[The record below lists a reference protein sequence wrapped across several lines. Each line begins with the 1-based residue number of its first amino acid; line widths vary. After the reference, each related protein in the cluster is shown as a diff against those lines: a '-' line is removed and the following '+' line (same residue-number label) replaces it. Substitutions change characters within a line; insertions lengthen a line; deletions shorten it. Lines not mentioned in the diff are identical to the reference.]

1 MRSRLPSLRL
11 LLPRDQTRR
20 HDHPSLF
27 PPTPQT
33 ARRAPFPPLATVL
46 SHFPPAI
53 QDRARQRMS
62 HRQDRRPTATMAH
75 PHYNQY
81 QQNMHGMPPL
91 QTQGTMPNQ
100 QRPFSPQQQYQHSP
114 GALSPTSMPPAAKRQ
129 RLSPQPQPQPMSPYS
144 SQYNS
149 PFANSNPQYSA
160 HTSPYAVSP
169 PGTHYLSLPQSPAA
183 SQPTTPSFHQPQPYQ
198 PPHMAGD
205 SRPPFPG
212 AMLPPKVP
220 ASKAQKEDEL
230 EKSTAK
236 DSNPNTLADVI
247 TGSGIDL
254 QREEEELLR
263 GSTYNSQNSA
273 STMSPHGSFNWSQQ
287 PSHGAY
293 QGAGPL
299 SQPKTREE
307 QEDELRRKHANV
319 ARIHNEAASHPLT
332 DPFLLAAGVRQRM
345 SKKVY
350 EHGIKLDLEGLFD
363 KIPNAV
369 QNVARRELGPSSNGE
384 SIVELQATSLLNNG
398 APLVDLVSLV
408 SLAAEERVRTAIED
422 AFALA
427 QGRRNTSQ
435 GVVPPSLADV
445 AVASASGEGQRT
457 EAVLPNIS
465 KTVWEATE
473 NASSPSARLP
483 TPPSDASPAPL
494 STIQF
499 TTNPIVNSLKRRM
512 QEDEKFEAA
521 RIAKRQ
527 KRLQGNSAS
536 QDTPIATPTSFPDK
550 PITKKER
557 DRINK
562 AGNTEEAVHKRA
574 NETAAMALGMK
585 KGKKAKYSWMDLG
598 NSGGSGAATPRG
610 NPTTSGAASGTAT
623 PAAAQTDRGLVAN
636 KRKFQGGNLEKADE
650 GEKIQL
656 RDIVHV
662 LELDGKERRALVQII
677 ARMRSSDTDAKKIED
692 RPRATPVPTAR

>member
-1 MRSRLPSLRL
+1 
-11 LLPRDQTRR
+11 
-20 HDHPSLF
+20 
-27 PPTPQT
+27 
-33 ARRAPFPPLATVL
+33 
-46 SHFPPAI
+46 
-53 QDRARQRMS
+53 
-62 HRQDRRPTATMAH
+62 MAH

-91 QTQGTMPNQ
+91 QTQGNMPNQ
-100 QRPFSPQQQYQHSP
+100 QRPYSPQQPYQQSP
-114 GALSPTSMPPAAKRQ
+114 GVMSPTSIPPAAKRQ
-129 RLSPQPQPQPMSPYS
+129 RLSPQPQPMSPYS

-149 PFANSNPQYSA
+149 PFSNSNPQYSA
-160 HTSPYAVSP
+160 HTSPYATSP
-169 PGTHYLSLPQSPAA
+169 PGTQYLSLPQSPAA
-183 SQPTTPSFHQPQPYQ
+183 SQPLTPSFHQPQPYQ

-220 ASKAQKEDEL
+220 ASKAPKEDEL

-263 GSTYNSQNSA
+263 GSTYNSQSSA
-273 STMSPHGSFNWSQQ
+273 STMSPHASFNQWSQQ
-287 PSHGAY
+287 SNHGAF
-293 QGAGPL
+293 QGTGPL
-299 SQPKTREE
+299 SQPKTKEE
-307 QEDELRRKHANV
+307 QEDELRRAHANV

-363 KIPNAV
+363 KIPSAV
-369 QNVARRELGPSSNGE
+369 QNVSRRELGPASNGE

-408 SLAAEERVRTAIED
+408 SLAAEERVRTVIED

-435 GVVPPSLADV
+435 GVVPPSLADI
-445 AVASASGEGQRT
+445 AVAGGEAQRT
-457 EAVLPNIS
+457 EAAVPNIS
-465 KTVWEATE
+465 KTSWEATD
-473 NASSPSARLP
+473 NASSPTARLP
-483 TPPSDASPAPL
+483 TPPGDVSPAPQA
-494 STIQF
+494 TVKF
-499 TTNPIVNSLKRRM
+499 TANPIVNSLKRRV

-527 KRLQGNSAS
+527 KRLQGSSAS
-536 QDTPIATPTSFPDK
+536 QDAAIATPTSFPDK

-585 KGKKAKYSWMDLG
+585 KGKKAKYSWMDIG
-598 NSGGSGAATPRG
+598 NGGGSGAATPRG
-610 NPTTSGAASGTAT
+610 NPTTGGGASGTAT
-623 PAAAQTDRGLVAN
+623 PAAAQVDRGLVAS
-636 KRKFQGGNLEKADE
+636 KRMFQGGNLEKSDE
-650 GEKIQL
+650 GEQIQL

-662 LELDGKERRALVQII
+662 LELDGKERKALVQII

-692 RPRATPVPTAR
+692 RPRPNPVPTAR

>member
-1 MRSRLPSLRL
+1 
-11 LLPRDQTRR
+11 
-20 HDHPSLF
+20 
-27 PPTPQT
+27 
-33 ARRAPFPPLATVL
+33 
-46 SHFPPAI
+46 
-53 QDRARQRMS
+53 
-62 HRQDRRPTATMAH
+62 MAN

-91 QTQGTMPNQ
+91 QTQGNMPPQ
-100 QRPFSPQQQYQHSP
+100 QRPYSPQQPYQQSP
-114 GALSPTSMPPAAKRQ
+114 GAMSPTSLPPAAKRQ
-129 RLSPQPQPQPMSPYS
+129 RLSPQPQPMSPYS

-149 PFANSNPQYSA
+149 PFSNSNPQYSA
-160 HTSPYAVSP
+160 HTSPYATSP
-169 PGTHYLSLPQSPAA
+169 PGAQYLSLPQSPAA
-183 SQPTTPSFHQPQPYQ
+183 SQPATPSFHQPQPYQ

-205 SRPPFPG
+205 SRPPYPG

-220 ASKAQKEDEL
+220 ASKAPKDDEL

-263 GSTYNSQNSA
+263 GNTYQSQTSA
-273 STMSPHGSFNWSQQ
+273 STMSPHGSFNWSQR
-287 PSHGAY
+287 SNHGAY

-299 SQPKTREE
+299 SQPKTKEE
-307 QEDELRRKHANV
+307 QEEELRRKHANV

-363 KIPNAV
+363 KIPSAIQNAS
-369 QNVARRELGPSSNGE
+369 RREIGPSSNGE

-408 SLAAEERVRTAIED
+408 SLAAEERVRTVIED

-445 AVASASGEGQRT
+445 AAVSGKSQPT
-457 EAVLPNIS
+457 EAVVQNIS
-465 KTVWEATE
+465 KTAWEAAE
-473 NASSPSARLP
+473 SASSPSARLP
-483 TPPSDASPAPL
+483 TPPGDVSPAPQA
-494 STIQF
+494 TIQV
-499 TTNPIVNSLKRRM
+499 TANPIVESLKRRM
-512 QEDEKFEAA
+512 QDDESFEKA

-527 KRLQGNSAS
+527 KRLQGSSAS
-536 QDTPIATPTSFPDK
+536 LDASITTPTSFPDK

-598 NSGGSGAATPRG
+598 SGGGSGAATPRG
-610 NPTTSGAASGTAT
+610 NPNTGSGASGTST
-623 PAAAQTDRGLVAN
+623 PAAAQTDRGLLAS
-636 KRKFQGGNLEKADE
+636 KRKFQGGSLEKGDE

-662 LELDGKERRALVQII
+662 LELDGKERKALVQII

-692 RPRATPVPTAR
+692 RPRGTPVPSVR

>member
-1 MRSRLPSLRL
+1 
-11 LLPRDQTRR
+11 
-20 HDHPSLF
+20 
-27 PPTPQT
+27 
-33 ARRAPFPPLATVL
+33 
-46 SHFPPAI
+46 
-53 QDRARQRMS
+53 
-62 HRQDRRPTATMAH
+62 MAH

-91 QTQGTMPNQ
+91 QTQGNMSNQ
-100 QRPFSPQQQYQHSP
+100 QRPFSPQQPYQQSP
-114 GALSPTSMPPAAKRQ
+114 GAMSPTSVPPAAKRQ
-129 RLSPQPQPQPMSPYS
+129 RLSPQPQPMSPYN

-149 PFANSNPQYSA
+149 PFSNSNPQYST
-160 HTSPYAVSP
+160 HTSPYAASP
-169 PGTHYLSLPQSPAA
+169 PGAQYLSLPQSPAA
-183 SQPTTPSFHQPQPYQ
+183 SQPPTPSFHQPQPYQ

-220 ASKAQKEDEL
+220 ASKAPKEDEL

-263 GSTYNSQNSA
+263 GNSYPSQGSA
-273 STMSPHGSFNWSQQ
+273 STVSQHGSFNQWSQQ
-287 PSHGAY
+287 SNHGAY
-293 QGAGPL
+293 QGSGPL
-299 SQPKTREE
+299 SEPKTKEE
-307 QEDELRRKHANV
+307 QEEELRRKHANV

-363 KIPNAV
+363 KIPSAV
-369 QNVARRELGPSSNGE
+369 QNVSRRELGPSSNGE

-427 QGRRNTSQ
+427 QGRRNTAQ
-435 GVVPPSLADV
+435 GVVPPNLADL
-445 AVASASGEGQRT
+445 AAASGEARRT
-457 EAVLPNIS
+457 EATVPNIS
-465 KTVWEATE
+465 KTTWEAPE
-473 NASSPSARLP
+473 NASSPTARLP
-483 TPPSDASPAPL
+483 TPPGDASPAPQ

-499 TTNPIVNSLKRRM
+499 TTNTIVNSLKRSM
-512 QEDEKFEAA
+512 QEDEKYETA

-527 KRLQGNSAS
+527 KRLQGNSGS
-536 QDTPIATPTSFPDK
+536 QDALLNTPTSFPDK

-557 DRINK
+557 DRLNK

-585 KGKKAKYSWMDLG
+585 KGKKAKYSWMDIG
-598 NSGGSGAATPRG
+598 NGGGGGGGGGGSGAATPRG
-610 NPTTSGAASGTAT
+610 NPTPGGGASGAAT
-623 PAAAQTDRGLVAN
+623 PAAAQTDRGLLAN
-636 KRKFQGGNLEKADE
+636 KRTFQGGDLEKGAE
-650 GEKIQL
+650 GGKIQL
-656 RDIVHV
+656 RDLVHV
-662 LELDGKERRALVQII
+662 LELDGKERKALVQII

-692 RPRATPVPTAR
+692 RPRAAPVSTAR

>member
-1 MRSRLPSLRL
+1 M
-11 LLPRDQTRR
+11 
-20 HDHPSLF
+20 
-27 PPTPQT
+27 
-33 ARRAPFPPLATVL
+33 
-46 SHFPPAI
+46 PA
-53 QDRARQRMS
+53 
-62 HRQDRRPTATMAH
+62 
-75 PHYNQY
+75 
-81 QQNMHGMPPL
+81 
-91 QTQGTMPNQ
+91 Q
-100 QRPFSPQQQYQHSP
+100 QRPFSPQQPYQPSP
-114 GALSPTSMPPAAKRQ
+114 GAMSPTSLPPAAKRQ
-129 RLSPQPQPQPMSPYS
+129 RLSPQPQPMSPYS

-149 PFANSNPQYSA
+149 PFSNSNPQYSA
-160 HTSPYAVSP
+160 HTSPYAASP
-169 PGTHYLSLPQSPAA
+169 PGTQYLSLPQSPAA
-183 SQPTTPSFHQPQPYQ
+183 SQPATPSFHQPQPYQ

-205 SRPPFPG
+205 SRPPFSG

-263 GSTYNSQNSA
+263 GNYQSQSSA

-287 PSHGAY
+287 SNHGAF

-299 SQPKTREE
+299 SQPKTKEE

-363 KIPNAV
+363 KIPSAV
-369 QNVARRELGPSSNGE
+369 QNVTRKELGPSSNGE

-408 SLAAEERVRTAIED
+408 SLAAEERVRTVIED

-445 AVASASGEGQRT
+445 AAASGDTQRT
-457 EAVLPNIS
+457 EAVVPNIS
-465 KTVWEATE
+465 KTAWEATE

-483 TPPSDASPAPL
+483 TPPGDVSPAPQA
-494 STIQF
+494 TIQF
-499 TTNPIVNSLKRRM
+499 TANPIVDSLKRRM
-512 QEDEKFEAA
+512 QDDEKFEKA

-536 QDTPIATPTSFPDK
+536 QDTLIATPTSFPDK

-585 KGKKAKYSWMDLG
+585 KGKKKYSWMDLG
-598 NSGGSGAATPRG
+598 SGGGSGASTPRG
-610 NPTTSGAASGTAT
+610 NPVTVGSASGTST
-623 PAAAQTDRGLVAN
+623 PAAAQTDRGLLAT
-636 KRKFQGGNLEKADE
+636 KRKFQGGNLEKGDE

-662 LELDGKERRALVQII
+662 LELDGKERKALVQII
-677 ARMRSSDTDAKKIED
+677 ARMRSSDTDAKKMED

>member
-1 MRSRLPSLRL
+1 M
-11 LLPRDQTRR
+11 T
-20 HDHPSLF
+20 
-27 PPTPQT
+27 
-33 ARRAPFPPLATVL
+33 
-46 SHFPPAI
+46 
-53 QDRARQRMS
+53 
-62 HRQDRRPTATMAH
+62 H

-91 QTQGTMPNQ
+91 QTQGNMPNQ
-100 QRPFSPQQQYQHSP
+100 QRSFSPQQPYQQSP
-114 GALSPTSMPPAAKRQ
+114 GAMSPTSLPPAKRQ
-129 RLSPQPQPQPMSPYS
+129 RLSPQPQSQPMHMPMSPYS

-149 PFANSNPQYSA
+149 PFSNSNPQYSA
-160 HTSPYAVSP
+160 HTSPYAASP

-183 SQPTTPSFHQPQPYQ
+183 SQPATPPFHQPQPYH

-263 GSTYNSQNSA
+263 GSTYQSQSFA
-273 STMSPHGSFNWSQQ
+273 STLSPHGSYNWSQQ
-287 PSHGAY
+287 SNHGAF
-293 QGAGPL
+293 QGAGPFN
-299 SQPKTREE
+299 QPKTKEE
-307 QEDELRRKHANV
+307 IEDELRRKHANV

-363 KIPNAV
+363 KIPSAI
-369 QNVARRELGPSSNGE
+369 QNVTRKELGPSSNGD

-408 SLAAEERVRTAIED
+408 SLAAEERVRAVIED

-445 AVASASGEGQRT
+445 AVVSGDTQRT
-457 EAVLPNIS
+457 EAIIPNIS
-465 KTVWEATE
+465 KTAWEATE

-483 TPPSDASPAPL
+483 TPPGDVSPAPQA
-494 STIQF
+494 TIQF
-499 TTNPIVNSLKRRM
+499 TANALVNSLKRIM
-512 QEDEKFEAA
+512 QDDEKFEKA
-521 RIAKRQ
+521 RVAKRQ

-536 QDTPIATPTSFPDK
+536 QDATIATPTPFPDK

-585 KGKKAKYSWMDLG
+585 KGKKKYSWMDLG
-598 NSGGSGAATPRG
+598 GGGGSGAATPRG
-610 NPTTSGAASGTAT
+610 NPVTGAGASGTAT
-623 PAAAQTDRGLVAN
+623 PAAAQTDRGSMAY
-636 KRKFQGGNLEKADE
+636 KRKFQGGNLEKGDE

-692 RPRATPVPTAR
+692 RPRATPVHPVR